1 MVKLETQESP
11 ITHATV
17 SLHRSNLQPDKV
29 DLTLKLT
36 VTEVRIINKTINEAE
51 LNPFLAKYGLSPI
64 ELTAL
69 GKNSHR
75 QITEVIEFPEVPE
88 AEKGKSKEGE
98 KVRS

>member
-36 VTEVRIINKTINEAE
+36 VTEVRST
-51 LNPFLAKYGLSPI
+51 L
-64 ELTAL
+64 
-69 GKNSHR
+69 
-75 QITEVIEFPEVPE
+75 
-88 AEKGKSKEGE
+88 
-98 KVRS
+98 